1 MAYLEPWVTI
11 APEVPD
17 EVAVLLR
24 DAQTSGGLLL
34 ASASPDLLVA
44 ELTRRGTLAA
54 VIGHVT
60 AGEAGHIAVNRL
72 TGPAVLGVTGVTVR
86 RSGRT
91 LRP

>member
-34 ASASPDLLVA
+34 ASASPDALVA

-54 VIGHVT
+54 VIGQVTEGAAGHVT
-60 AGEAGHIAVNRL
+60 V
-72 TGPAVLGVTGVTVR
+72 GP
-86 RSGRT
+86 
-91 LRP
+91 